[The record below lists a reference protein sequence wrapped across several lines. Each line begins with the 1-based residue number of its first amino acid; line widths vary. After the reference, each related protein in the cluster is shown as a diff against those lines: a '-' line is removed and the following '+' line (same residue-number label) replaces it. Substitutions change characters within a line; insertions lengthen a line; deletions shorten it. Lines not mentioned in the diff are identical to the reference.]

1 MQFYFVCTILI
12 SCFCHTYSYNY
23 KVSLKDSDIFNACEN
38 QPKNVLDIN
47 GLFDFANFHSQ
58 FDENGDIIV
67 SGNITTVWA
76 VQPTDTIEVIID
88 YFRSTHNIYSYLDT

>member
-1 MQFYFVCTILI
+1 M
-12 SCFCHTYSYNY
+12 
-23 KVSLKDSDIFNACEN
+23 SLKDSDIFNACEN

-88 YFRSTHNIYSYLDT
+88 NFRSTHNIYSYLDTWRHLWLDCVMIEVHGCPLNIQ